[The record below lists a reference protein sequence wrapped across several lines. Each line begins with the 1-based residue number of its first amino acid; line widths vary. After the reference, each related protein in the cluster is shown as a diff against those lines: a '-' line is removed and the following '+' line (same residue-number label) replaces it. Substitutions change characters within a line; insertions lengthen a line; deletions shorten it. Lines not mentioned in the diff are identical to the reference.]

1 MWIGVCRALR
11 RRVVRVMKKELFLRE
26 RPQSGN
32 KFDMLAKQEGQCGIP
47 MWGEPQ
53 GQTVVRNVVR
63 EEVGNQVKME
73 GFISQKFRFYS

>member
-1 MWIGVCRALR
+1 
-11 RRVVRVMKKELFLRE
+11 
-26 RPQSGN
+26 
-32 KFDMLAKQEGQCGIP
+32 